1 MFTSQN
7 NFVQTAP
14 AYHEMCVNL
23 KLKGGSVLRLFH
35 KELEAYLVAEGL
47 FEEQLTEEGILAV

>member
-1 MFTSQN
+1 MSTSRN
-7 NFVQTAP
+7 NFVQTAQ